1 MTDADARATSV
12 TGALDGD
19 TLERLVPDSMDPADT
34 AGAETLALHMERY
47 EFAARHA
54 RPGRVLDCACGVGY
68 GTRLLADRV
77 AGLQEAVG
85 VDISPAAV
93 DYAQGRYGDE
103 TLRYV
108 HSDALAFSDGGGF
121 DTIISLETVEHV
133 TDPEALLSHLASLL
147 RPDGVMICSVP
158 TTPSVDLN
166 PHHLHD
172 FTPASFREMGT
183 RRGFE
188 VVDELLQVQRVGL
201 AEIWGEQRFKR
212 ENLRPNLPAYY
223 LTHPAAL
230 MGRIATTLRFGL
242 ANHYLTL
249 VWQRHP

>member
-1 MTDADARATSV
+1 MADARSV
-12 TGALDGD
+12 TGALDSD

-47 EFAARHA
+47 AFAARHG

-68 GTRLLADRV
+68 GSRLLADRV
-77 AGLQEAVG
+77 EGLSEAIG

-93 DYAQGRYGDE
+93 EYAQGRYADE
-103 TLRYV
+103 SLRYV
-108 HSDALAFSDGGGF
+108 HSDALEFADPDGF
-121 DTIISLETVEHV
+121 DTIVSLETVEHV
-133 TDPEALLSHLASLL
+133 PDPEALLTHLVSLM
-147 RPDGVMICSVP
+147 RPGAVLICSVP

-172 FTPASFREMGT
+172 FTPGGFREMGE
-183 RRGFE
+183 RRGLE

-201 AEIWGEQRFKR
+201 AEIFGEQRFKR
-212 ENLRPNLPAYY
+212 ENLRANLPGYY
-223 LTHPAAL
+223 LANPSAL
-230 MGRIATTLRFGL
+230 LSRIVTTLRFGL

-249 VWQRHP
+249 VWRRRA